1 MRTIEY
7 LSAGRLTLKKS
18 IKTMTVSFTGERTS
32 VGLRCVVYLEKGQS
46 ILWSFSTVVAYV
58 LLSNFRCLPC

>member
-7 LSAGRLTLKKS
+7 LSAGRLTLKKN

-32 VGLRCVVYLEKGQS
+32 VGLRCVVYLEIGQS
-46 ILWSFSTVVAYV
+46 RSFSTVVAYV